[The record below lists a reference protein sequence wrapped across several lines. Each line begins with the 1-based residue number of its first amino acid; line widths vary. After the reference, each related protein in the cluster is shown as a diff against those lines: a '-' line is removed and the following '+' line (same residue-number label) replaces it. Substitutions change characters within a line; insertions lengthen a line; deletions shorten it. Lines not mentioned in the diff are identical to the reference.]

1 MNVECLLRDSMKT
14 KPKSNRGARQKTST
28 PKNVTRM
35 NYNENPYGMS
45 DAVKKSSYGCFPQQL
60 YVSGFLCSRS
70 QKTAG

>member
-35 NYNENPYGMS
+35 NYGKLILDS
-45 DAVKKSSYGCFPQQL
+45 
-60 YVSGFLCSRS
+60 
-70 QKTAG
+70 

>member
-35 NYNENPYGMS
+35 NY
-45 DAVKKSSYGCFPQQL
+45 KKSSYGCFPQQL

-70 QKTAG
+70 QKAAG